1 MIKNI
6 RLKFQKQNRQRETN
20 RRRAYF
26 SSERRRIIE
35 AEGSTILAE
44 GEGLCSEVPESGTR
58 GQESQY
64 ENRPD

>member
-44 GEGLCSEVPESGTR
+44 GEGLCSEVPESGAR
-58 GQESQY
+58 RQQPQH
-64 ENRPD
+64 ENRSD